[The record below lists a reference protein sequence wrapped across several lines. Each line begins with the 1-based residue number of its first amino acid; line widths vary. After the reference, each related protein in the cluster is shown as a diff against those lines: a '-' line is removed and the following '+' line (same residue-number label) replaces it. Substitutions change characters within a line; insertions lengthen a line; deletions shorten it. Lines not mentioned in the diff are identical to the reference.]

1 MGKNPGH
8 SNSADRKSVLA
19 DVEKRGGYPSSAVYI
34 ANLPAPPTGPGPG
47 SQTAP
52 APKDEK

>member
-1 MGKNPGH
+1 MSKDHGH
-8 SNSADRKSVLA
+8 SNNTDRKSVLR
-19 DVEKRGGYPSSAVYI
+19 DIEKRGGYPSSAVYI